1 MWDGQRWVDLQ
12 WFWDTNHTWTLP
24 TRCISCRAVISSDV
38 LSSCAKDDNGM
49 SFVDC
54 PECFETFPFE
64 IKTANGSH
72 GNLALIGHWD
82 GWQPFRT
89 TFRRCGSF
97 EVSIANMCKEDRAH
111 VEEVYVVG
119 FVRCTAVSNEVPE
132 AFDPFLE
139 PLMNDLTE
147 GFIDGFQVPYP
158 RGLTINSFEPS
169 ECETVRILLL
179 CWTGDHPG
187 QCEIGTFLNQGKC
200 GCRRCKMR
208 GQQSEHSNHYYY
220 GNNCFHCR
228 YPWEKKDIQLEQ
240 ENLYNFD
247 NETQTSVRKKES
259 SEKGFTGTSML
270 HKYLYPLYGF
280 DLLQHMVIDVFHKIP
295 LNLCKN
301 QVQRMLEL
309 ELIDTTYLDDKIKTF
324 PESWKAEGF
333 QKFSYP
339 MLECIVEGKVQNFDE
354 LEILCTVSRFT
365 ELHFSS
371 GRDGWNDG
379 MIDMQRKLAQRISI
393 KIEETQGLEMCTIS
407 VHNMTHVHEDILNSA
422 TDNYWCAVFERA
434 VKSYVKRSHNCK
446 GVEVTFAKA
455 EARREF
461 LKSLQ
466 RQKVDDHDHTCDTS
480 QVRRCGIL

>member
-1 MWDGQRWVDLQ
+1 
-12 WFWDTNHTWTLP
+12 
-24 TRCISCRAVISSDV
+24 
-38 LSSCAKDDNGM
+38 
-49 SFVDC
+49 
-54 PECFETFPFE
+54 
-64 IKTANGSH
+64 
-72 GNLALIGHWD
+72 
-82 GWQPFRT
+82 
-89 TFRRCGSF
+89 
-97 EVSIANMCKEDRAH
+97 
-111 VEEVYVVG
+111 
-119 FVRCTAVSNEVPE
+119 
-132 AFDPFLE
+132 
-139 PLMNDLTE
+139 
-147 GFIDGFQVPYP
+147 
-158 RGLTINSFEPS
+158 
-169 ECETVRILLL
+169 
-179 CWTGDHPG
+179 
-187 QCEIGTFLNQGKC
+187 
-200 GCRRCKMR
+200 
-208 GQQSEHSNHYYY
+208 
-220 GNNCFHCR
+220 
-228 YPWEKKDIQLEQ
+228 
-240 ENLYNFD
+240 
-247 NETQTSVRKKES
+247 
-259 SEKGFTGTSML
+259 
-270 HKYLYPLYGF
+270 
-280 DLLQHMVIDVFHKIP
+280 
-295 LNLCKN
+295 
-301 QVQRMLEL
+301 MLEL

-324 PESWKAEGF
+324 PWTKELKNGRIPVPVGKEGKGLGSWKAEGF

-407 VHNMTHVHEDILNSA
+407 VHNMTHVHEDILNFSA